1 MVILGGF
8 LFGCDLGFFEVNFMQ
23 NRTTI
28 AAIATPPGRG
38 GVGVIRL
45 SGPKSYAIAEALT
58 QKALPKARFA
68 GFRQFYDAAGEVMD
82 EGLAICFPN
91 PNSFTGEDVVELQ
104 GHGGPVIQNALLAR
118 LLELGAIAAKAGEF
132 SMRAFENGKLDLVQ
146 AEAIADLIDAT
157 SQAAARSAVRS
168 LQGAF
173 STRVNTVLEKLIH
186 LRLHVEAAIDF
197 PEEEIDFLADGKILA
212 LLQDVQS
219 SVTSVQASARQ
230 GQLLREG
237 LQVVIAG
244 KPNAG
249 KSSLLNTLAGNERAI
264 VTDIAG
270 TTRDVLHEKI
280 SLNGLP
286 ITLTD
291 TAGLRE
297 TGDIVEKEG
306 IRRAIKEIEQADL
319 LLLVYDLSQGEDPL
333 QLAQNYFAEHLEPK
347 RLMLIA
353 NKCDLTHA
361 PADIGDYQGFRHIT
375 VSAKQETGVQSLI
388 DAITA
393 HAGFQPEE
401 DTFIARTRHLDAM
414 KRTQVYLAEAH
425 EQLVVYQAGELV
437 AESLRLAQNALAEIT
452 GEFSADDLLGKI
464 FGSFCIG
471 K

>member
-1 MVILGGF
+1 MTPYFLKQETDEMNTPIL
-8 LFGCDLGFFEVNFMQ
+8 N
-23 NRTTI
+23 TTI

-45 SGPKSYAIAEALT
+45 SGPKAYAIAEQLT

-68 GFRQFYDAAGEVMD
+68 GFRQFMDAQSEVMD
-82 EGLAICFPN
+82 EGLVICFPN
-91 PNSFTGEDVVELQ
+91 PHSFTGEDVVELQ

-118 LLELGAIAAKAGEF
+118 LLELGAVAAKAGEF
-132 SMRAFENGKLDLVQ
+132 SMRAFENGKMDLVQ
-146 AEAIADLIDAT
+146 AEAIADLIDAS

-173 STRVNTVLEKLIH
+173 SVKVNTVLEKLVH

-212 LLQDVQS
+212 LLEDVQA
-219 SVTSVQASARQ
+219 SVTKVQQSARQ

-249 KSSLLNTLAGNERAI
+249 KSSLLNALSGNDRAI

-280 SLNGLP
+280 TLNGLP

-297 TGDIVEKEG
+297 TGDVVEKEG
-306 IRRAIKEIEQADL
+306 IRRAIQEIEQADL
-319 LLLVYDLSQGEDPL
+319 LLLVYDLSQGENPL
-333 QLAQNYFAEHLEPK
+333 ELAKNYFAEHIEPK
-347 RLMLIA
+347 RLMLIG
-353 NKCDLTHA
+353 NKCDLTTEQ
-361 PADIGDYQGFRHIT
+361 PQINDLDGFRQIT
-375 VSAKQETGVQSLI
+375 VSARQDMGVQALI

-414 KRTQVYLAEAH
+414 KRTQHYLAEAR
-425 EQLVVYQAGELV
+425 EQLVVFNAGELV
-437 AESLRLAQNALAEIT
+437 AESLRLAQNALGEIT
-452 GEFSADDLLGKI
+452 GDFSADDLLGKI